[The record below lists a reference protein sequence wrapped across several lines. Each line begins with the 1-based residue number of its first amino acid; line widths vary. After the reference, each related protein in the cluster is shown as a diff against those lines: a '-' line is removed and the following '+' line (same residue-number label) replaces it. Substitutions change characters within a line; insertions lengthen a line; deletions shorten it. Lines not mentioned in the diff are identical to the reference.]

1 MKLIRMKF
9 FMVNAQYSHISFGHQ
24 LLDEMRHVVVCF
36 FVHKLLF
43 GVSNWRLLLYAGRGY
58 GFVLSIFIISWTWT
72 WYGGCLLQVCDSQ
85 FLHIQL
91 LCKFTCMNWQYPAV
105 IICFSGLVPNLSKI
119 EGRDSRMQRRGMI
132 WYLLL
137 LGMGTFT
144 HVVFSHFWN
153 VNHIQKKVGSNRL
166 L

>member
-1 MKLIRMKF
+1 MRCDMSSYVSLFINCYSGYLTDGCCSMQAEALVLF
-9 FMVNAQYSHISFGHQ
+9 SQFSSFPEPEPDMVVWFP
-24 LLDEMRHVVVCF
+24 
-36 FVHKLLF
+36 
-43 GVSNWRLLLYAGRGY
+43 
-58 GFVLSIFIISWTWT
+58 WTWT

-105 IICFSGLVPNLSKI
+105 IICFSGLVQNLSKT
-119 EGRDSRMQRRGMI
+119 EGRDSSIQRRGMI